1 MVWRLALGLALWL
14 CSAQASA
21 QLAAFAQEPE
31 GFREHMRRGTLLLEL
46 GDLAN
51 AESAYGMAYRLWPH
65 AEAQWA
71 LGRVACARANY
82 GDCQAWLRAA
92 LDAAVMPLSIEQR
105 DSAISLLRVAEETKE
120 RAAAPK
126 SQASVIVL
134 SQPSSTA
141 LARENEGAD
150 FEAHDD
156 PRITLWAV
164 ASMVVV
170 AALAGVLVGVTAHS
184 SR

>member
-21 QLAAFAQEPE
+21 QLAAVAQEPD
-31 GFREHMRRGTLLLEL
+31 GFRERMRRGTLSLEL

-51 AESAYGMAYRLWPH
+51 AESAYGMAYRLWPT
-65 AEAQWA
+65 AEAQWG

-82 GDCQAWLRAA
+82 GDCQVWLRAA
-92 LDAAVMPLSIEQR
+92 LDAAVLPLSIEQR
-105 DSAISLLRVAEETKE
+105 ESALSLLRVAEETKE
-120 RAAAPK
+120 RASAPRA
-126 SQASVIVL
+126 QASVIVL
-134 SQPSSTA
+134 SQGAGAS
-141 LARENEGAD
+141 LGNETDRID

-170 AALAGVLVGVTAHS
+170 AALAGVLVGVTAQT